1 MKFHNILQK
10 IGNTP
15 IIKLTKIKVKSSVE
29 IWGKLESQNPG
40 GSVKDR
46 PALFMIEDAE
56 KKGILNPKK
65 VVIEASSG
73 NTGIGLALV
82 CTIKGYKCIIVMPES
97 VSIERRKLMQ
107 AFGAEILLTPG
118 DLGTDGAIETV
129 YEMLRKY
136 PEKYFC
142 PDQFNN
148 PANWIS
154 HYKTTGPEIWR
165 DTEGKVTHVVCGLG
179 TTGTAMGIAHF
190 ARDNNLPFKVIGV
203 EPKVGHKIQGLK
215 NMKESYPPSIY
226 DKKLLERVINVD
238 DEEAFYWT
246 RRLAKEEGIFVG
258 MSSGAALAGAIKL
271 AEKIKEGLI
280 VVIFPDGGERY
291 LSTPLWSFEIKGMD
305 FSREVDLILT
315 NTLSGKKE
323 VFKPLNEKLVKIY
336 TCGPTLNARPHIG
349 IYRRLITV
357 DILKNYL
364 RLKGYKI
371 FHIVNLTDF
380 DDKTIHQVLSNNLDL
395 KEFTSQVERRFYQDL
410 EFLKIEKADLYPKV
424 SDHLEDLKEL
434 ALKIL
439 EKNKAYI
446 KYSSLYFDISRFS
459 GYGELSKINLKSLK
473 PGATIDLEEYDKD
486 EPFDFVLLK
495 RVQILELKKGYFIET
510 SFGKVRPTW
519 HIHCAGLILK
529 YLGEEIDLFTSGID
543 LIFPHHENTRAVAKA
558 LTGKEIARYWIHSDL
573 VFYEGKKLSLENA
586 INVEDIKN
594 KGFSGRTLRLYFL
607 RTHYRNRFNF
617 SWRGLEE
624 SAKILEKIDKYLA
637 YLEASPENK
646 NDDIIKELESILNE
660 FEINWKNALKEDLN
674 TPLAISELI
683 SFFKKIY
690 PFLKNGISSEY
701 KGKIWESLKEF
712 NFVFKILRF
721 PQKVKDENIL
731 EKLRERDYAKKEGN
745 YQLADKIRAEIEKTG
760 FYVFDLPSGGVAVR
774 LEEE

>member
-1 MKFHNILQK
+1 MQK

-305 FSREVDLILT
+305 FTREVDLILT

-323 VFKPLNEKLVKIY
+323 IFKPLNEKLVKIY

-349 IYRRLITV
+349 IYRRLLTV

>member
-305 FSREVDLILT
+305 FTREVDLILT

-323 VFKPLNEKLVKIY
+323 IFKPLNEKLVKIY

-349 IYRRLITV
+349 IYRRLLTV